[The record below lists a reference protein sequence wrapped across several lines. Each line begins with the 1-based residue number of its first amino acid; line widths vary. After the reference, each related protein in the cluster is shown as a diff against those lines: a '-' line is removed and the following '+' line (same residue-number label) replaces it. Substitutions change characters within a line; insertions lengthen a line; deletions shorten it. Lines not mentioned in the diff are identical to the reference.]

1 MEPQP
6 SGEKQYRAFNDD
18 CLTGKTL
25 AYAQPWA
32 SAWGHHGVKTAPRWC
47 SPPQWNYWRLL
58 CDLNCGVSFIA
69 WYGNDLEV
77 ARSGRYRYGKNSTAE
92 AANYKD
98 EFDAAFHFTATY
110 AGYHASP
117 QVAPGAWVAFREGDT
132 LKGDY
137 AFLMHR
143 HLDQSRGVKNAGPD
157 GQRFGAWS
165 RLLPRDQTM
174 ELELDD
180 SFAASLATQAAE
192 LRVTYLD
199 QGAGEFDV
207 RAAGGATPDQRS
219 WACHSRVA
227 GVLEGSKVEPGFP
240 GL

>member
-1 MEPQP
+1 
-6 SGEKQYRAFNDD
+6 
-18 CLTGKTL
+18 
-25 AYAQPWA
+25 
-32 SAWGHHGVKTAPRWC
+32 
-47 SPPQWNYWRLL
+47 
-58 CDLNCGVSFIA
+58 
-69 WYGNDLEV
+69 
-77 ARSGRYRYGKNSTAE
+77 
-92 AANYKD
+92 
-98 EFDAAFHFTATY
+98 
-110 AGYHASP
+110 
-117 QVAPGAWVAFREGDT
+117 
-132 LKGDY
+132 
-137 AFLMHR
+137 MHR